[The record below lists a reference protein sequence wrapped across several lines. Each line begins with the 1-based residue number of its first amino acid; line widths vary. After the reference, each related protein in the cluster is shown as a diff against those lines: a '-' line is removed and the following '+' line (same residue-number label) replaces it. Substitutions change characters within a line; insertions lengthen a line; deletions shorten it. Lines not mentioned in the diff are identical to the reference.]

1 MDTIRTRSRGRAV
14 GDALAMAETLG
25 CYWLTIFPLARRELR
40 RWRARAA
47 TIPQPVLRDI
57 ACRTLAYEGLNA
69 EGAAL
74 FAMLAPLGSRRAATR
89 LLVAFQ
95 VMYDY
100 LDALTEQPAPEPLRT
115 SRHVHLA
122 LLAALGG
129 PAPPDGYFAHHPL
142 GCDGGYLAELTAS
155 CRTIFCRFP
164 GAREAAPHAIR
175 AAIRSA
181 EGQSQS
187 HAAAFTTDHE
197 LIRWAD
203 RETPAGLGL
212 RWWETAAAAESS
224 LVIHA
229 LLASAAD
236 PNLTERRAA
245 RVAAAY
251 WPWIT
256 GLNALLDD
264 LIDTAEDAA
273 EGTHSY
279 ITRYRSPALRAQ
291 RLGAIA
297 AEASSAIGRLPL
309 RRRHAVIFAAM
320 TSYYLAAPQVAR
332 AEIKPVARQVGEQ
345 IGMDLRP
352 LLAML
357 HLRRWLSARRRTP
370 APDSTASGTVGR

>member
-1 MDTIRTRSRGRAV
+1 MDSIRTRSRGRAV

-40 RWRARAA
+40 RWRARATA
-47 TIPQPVLRDI
+47 IPQPALRDI
-57 ACRTLAYEGLNA
+57 ACRTLACEGLNA

-74 FAMLAPLGSRRAATR
+74 FATLAPIGRRRAATR

-100 LDALTEQPAPEPLRT
+100 LDALTEQPIPEPLRS
-115 SRHVHLA
+115 SRQLHLA
-122 LLAALGG
+122 LRAALGG
-129 PAPPDGYFAHHPL
+129 PAPADGYFAHHPL

-155 CRTIFCRFP
+155 CCRILSRFP
-164 GAREAAPHAIR
+164 GAHEAAPHAIR
-175 AAIRSA
+175 AAVRSA

-187 HAAAFTTDHE
+187 HAAACTTEHE
-197 LIRWAD
+197 LIRWAE
-203 RETPAGLGL
+203 RETPAGLDL
-212 RWWETAAAAESS
+212 RWWEAAAAAESS

-229 LLASAAD
+229 LLASAAE
-236 PNLTERRAA
+236 PNLTASCAA
-245 RVAAAY
+245 SVAAAY

-279 ITRYRSPALRAQ
+279 ITRYRSPALLAR

-297 AEASSAIGRLPL
+297 AEASSAIGLLPL

-320 TSYYLAAPQVAR
+320 TSYYLAAPQAAH
-332 AEIKPVARQVGEQ
+332 AEIEPVARRVCDE

-357 HLRRWLSARRRTP
+357 RARRRL
-370 APDSTASGTVGR
+370 ARS